1 MATTKEKRNSYYED
15 LANGLKS
22 VSPQNAVTPTGS
34 GEEDDYYTSL
44 KNEAY
49 KSMLSKEVQAA
60 NAQDQALKYVNNG
73 VQANGFGTQGVAE
86 STNLGIANQYLSG
99 LRNAQTEYGNEIS
112 GINQQQRAEEV
123 AKANDSFEGLTTLM
137 SGSTSAEQLDSIMK
151 TYGYINE
158 KGELDEA
165 KLSKLDENSRNQLS
179 ILYNMYSSELK
190 NNDFLSTQ
198 TLNGTAFR
206 DSATAND
213 NIVDAKGGT
222 GKLDD
227 ELEYIFSPDYMKGK
241 QDGFVVRIS
250 TDKDKDRCAYM
261 IYHNGAWYQTTAQ
274 VFANATNKDD
284 IFDK

>member
-73 VQANGFGTQGVAE
+73 IQANGFGTQGVAE

-151 TYGYINE
+151 TYGYINK
-158 KGELDEA
+158 KGELDEE

-190 NNDFLSTQ
+190 NNDFLNTQ

-274 VFANATNKDD
+274 VFANAANKDD
-284 IFDK
+284 VFDK